1 MIQFYKPNPRN
12 SGSAC
17 SFYRTRD
24 GSLMFSMIKQ
34 SSWNEQKKTG
44 SFQANKDNPKG
55 NVKIK
60 LSLAEAAGFIDSI
73 EKDIESKEYHDSQN
87 QTTQIRLAPY
97 LDKEGQKKGFSL
109 GVNKTSKDTQ
119 EKLSFIIGLTF
130 KEARLL
136 KQYLIYVIND
146 SFENPKN
153 GKPQDSE
160 SEGES
165 DNGSQNK
172 STYQKKQSP
181 ASEPNSVIDDEW

>member
-153 GKPQDSE
+153 GKSQDSE

-165 DNGSQNK
+165 DNGNQNRQ
-172 STYQKKQSP
+172 TYQKKQSP